1 MKKVSK
7 ILQIQLFPTLLA
19 RIFTYDKRVYGCRH
33 HKADEGK
40 ANICFCLH
48 GSLLFILEIHNF
60 NVAGS
65 AKDGAPDKD
74 F

>member
-1 MKKVSK
+1 MTKEYMDVAITKQMKVK
-7 ILQIQLFPTLLA
+7 QISA
-19 RIFTYDKRVYGCRH
+19 G
-33 HKADEGK
+33 
-40 ANICFCLH
+40 FCLH